1 MRADAWNIIAHYGDS
16 YSFSYRAVIALL
28 LKMYTVVRFISGHA
42 PVTRVMY
49 PYAIH
54 IDQVG
59 TVYAAREPSIIINPT
74 KSACEQKS
82 YI

>member
-28 LKMYTVVRFISGHA
+28 LKMYTVDQFISGHA

-49 PYAIH
+49 SYVIYTNH
-54 IDQVG
+54 VG
-59 TVYAAREPSIIINPT
+59 TAHHTRRLLLQY
-74 KSACEQKS
+74 
-82 YI
+82 Y